1 MALSDLLGIELV
13 ESTPDKYVT
22 RMLVTENMLQP
33 HGVLHGGISA
43 ALAENAA
50 SQCCTDHYDNDK
62 MFFLGVENGGNAHS
76 RWRPHFPMEGRAV
89 PRVRWRIVQCFPD
102 DHVRQE
108 EIVYLSNV
116 FSPRCVRQ
124 CWRVSRAFL
133 FIRVA

>member
-13 ESTPDKYVT
+13 KSTPDKYVT

-62 MFFLGVENGGNAHS
+62 MFFLGVEVSSTLPVKAGDTVKTVATPIRAGG
-76 RWRPHFPMEGRAV
+76 
-89 PRVRWRIVQCFPD
+89 RISQWKVEQYRESDGELF
-102 DHVRQE
+102 
-108 EIVYLSNV
+108 NV
-116 FSPRCVRQ
+116 SQ
-124 CWRVSRAFL
+124 MTMYGKKK
-133 FIRVA
+133 

>member
-62 MFFLGVENGGNAHS
+62 MFFLVVEVSSTHLLPVKAGDTVKTVATPIRAGG
-76 RWRPHFPMEGRAV
+76 
-89 PRVRWRIVQCFPD
+89 RISQWKVEQYRESDGELF
-102 DHVRQE
+102 
-108 EIVYLSNV
+108 NV
-116 FSPRCVRQ
+116 SQ
-124 CWRVSRAFL
+124 MTMYGKKK
-133 FIRVA
+133 

>member
-13 ESTPDKYVT
+13 ESTPDEYVT

-62 MFFLGVENGGNAHS
+62 MFFLGVGVSSTHLLPVKAGDTVKTVATPIRAGG
-76 RWRPHFPMEGRAV
+76 
-89 PRVRWRIVQCFPD
+89 RISQWKVEQYRESDGELF
-102 DHVRQE
+102 
-108 EIVYLSNV
+108 NV
-116 FSPRCVRQ
+116 SQ
-124 CWRVSRAFL
+124 MTMYGKKK
-133 FIRVA
+133 

>member
-50 SQCCTDHYDNDK
+50 SQCCTDHYDSDK
-62 MFFLGVENGGNAHS
+62 MFFLGVEVSSTHLLPVKAGDTVKTIATPIRAGG
-76 RWRPHFPMEGRAV
+76 
-89 PRVRWRIVQCFPD
+89 RISQWKVEQYRESDGELF
-102 DHVRQE
+102 
-108 EIVYLSNV
+108 NV
-116 FSPRCVRQ
+116 SQMTMYGKKR
-124 CWRVSRAFL
+124 
-133 FIRVA
+133 

>member
-62 MFFLGVENGGNAHS
+62 MFFLGVEVSSIHLLPVKAGDTVKTVATPIRAGG
-76 RWRPHFPMEGRAV
+76 
-89 PRVRWRIVQCFPD
+89 RISQWKVEQYRESDGELF
-102 DHVRQE
+102 
-108 EIVYLSNV
+108 NV
-116 FSPRCVRQ
+116 SQ
-124 CWRVSRAFL
+124 MTMYGKKK
-133 FIRVA
+133 

>member
-62 MFFLGVENGGNAHS
+62 MFFLGVEVSSPHLLPVKAGDTVKTVATPIRAGG
-76 RWRPHFPMEGRAV
+76 
-89 PRVRWRIVQCFPD
+89 RISQWKVEQYRESDGELF
-102 DHVRQE
+102 
-108 EIVYLSNV
+108 NV
-116 FSPRCVRQ
+116 SQ
-124 CWRVSRAFL
+124 MTMYGKKK
-133 FIRVA
+133 

>member
-62 MFFLGVENGGNAHS
+62 MFFLGVEVSSTQLLPVKAGDTVKTVATPIRAGG
-76 RWRPHFPMEGRAV
+76 
-89 PRVRWRIVQCFPD
+89 RISQWKVEQYRESDGELF
-102 DHVRQE
+102 
-108 EIVYLSNV
+108 NV
-116 FSPRCVRQ
+116 SQ
-124 CWRVSRAFL
+124 MTMYGKKK
-133 FIRVA
+133 

>member
-62 MFFLGVENGGNAHS
+62 MFFLGVEVSSAHLLPVKAGDTVKTVATPIRAGG
-76 RWRPHFPMEGRAV
+76 
-89 PRVRWRIVQCFPD
+89 RISQWKVEQYRESDGELF
-102 DHVRQE
+102 
-108 EIVYLSNV
+108 NV
-116 FSPRCVRQ
+116 SQ
-124 CWRVSRAFL
+124 MTMYGKKK
-133 FIRVA
+133 

>member
-62 MFFLGVENGGNAHS
+62 MFFSGRRGLQYPSPSREGGRYGENGGDAHS
-76 RWRPHFPMEGRAV
+76 RWRSHFPMEGRAI
-89 PRVRWRIVQCFPD
+89 P
-102 DHVRQE
+102 
-108 EIVYLSNV
+108 
-116 FSPRCVRQ
+116 
-124 CWRVSRAFL
+124 
-133 FIRVA
+133 

>member
-50 SQCCTDHYDNDK
+50 SQCCTDHYDSDK
-62 MFFLGVENGGNAHS
+62 MFFLGVEVSSTHLLPVKAGDTVKTVATPIRAGG
-76 RWRPHFPMEGRAV
+76 
-89 PRVRWRIVQCFPD
+89 RISQWKVEQYRESDGELF
-102 DHVRQE
+102 
-108 EIVYLSNV
+108 NV
-116 FSPRCVRQ
+116 SQ
-124 CWRVSRAFL
+124 MTMYGKKK
-133 FIRVA
+133 

>member
-62 MFFLGVENGGNAHS
+62 MFFLGVEVSSTHLLPVKAGDTVKTVATPFALAVAFPNGRSSNTAS
-76 RWRPHFPMEGRAV
+76 PMANCSMFPR
-89 PRVRWRIVQCFPD
+89 
-102 DHVRQE
+102 
-108 EIVYLSNV
+108 
-116 FSPRCVRQ
+116 
-124 CWRVSRAFL
+124 
-133 FIRVA
+133 

>member
-62 MFFLGVENGGNAHS
+62 TLFLGVEVSSTHLLPVKAGDTVKTVATPIRAGG
-76 RWRPHFPMEGRAV
+76 
-89 PRVRWRIVQCFPD
+89 RISQWKVEQYRESDGELF
-102 DHVRQE
+102 
-108 EIVYLSNV
+108 NV
-116 FSPRCVRQ
+116 SQ
-124 CWRVSRAFL
+124 MTMYGKKK
-133 FIRVA
+133 

>member
-62 MFFLGVENGGNAHS
+62 MFFLGVEVSPSREGGRYGENGGDTHS
-76 RWRPHFPMEGRAV
+76 RWRSHFPMEG
-89 PRVRWRIVQCFPD
+89 
-102 DHVRQE
+102 
-108 EIVYLSNV
+108 
-116 FSPRCVRQ
+116 
-124 CWRVSRAFL
+124 
-133 FIRVA
+133 

>member
-62 MFFLGVENGGNAHS
+62 TFFLGVEVSSTHLLPVKAGDTVKTVATPIRAGG
-76 RWRPHFPMEGRAV
+76 
-89 PRVRWRIVQCFPD
+89 RISQWKVEQYRESDGELF
-102 DHVRQE
+102 
-108 EIVYLSNV
+108 NV
-116 FSPRCVRQ
+116 SQ
-124 CWRVSRAFL
+124 MTMYGKKK
-133 FIRVA
+133 

>member
-62 MFFLGVENGGNAHS
+62 MFFLGVEVSSTHLLPVKAGDTVTKVATPIRAGG
-76 RWRPHFPMEGRAV
+76 
-89 PRVRWRIVQCFPD
+89 RISQWKVEQYRESDGELF
-102 DHVRQE
+102 
-108 EIVYLSNV
+108 NV
-116 FSPRCVRQ
+116 SQ
-124 CWRVSRAFL
+124 MTMYGKKK
-133 FIRVA
+133 

>member
-50 SQCCTDHYDNDK
+50 SQCCTDYYDNDK
-62 MFFLGVENGGNAHS
+62 MFFLGVEVSSTHLLPVKAGDTVKTVATPIRAGG
-76 RWRPHFPMEGRAV
+76 
-89 PRVRWRIVQCFPD
+89 RISQWKVEQFRESD
-102 DHVRQE
+102 GE
-108 EIVYLSNV
+108 LFNV
-116 FSPRCVRQ
+116 SQ
-124 CWRVSRAFL
+124 MTMYGKKK
-133 FIRVA
+133 

>member
-62 MFFLGVENGGNAHS
+62 MFFLGVKVSSTHLLPVKAGDTVKTVATPIRAGG
-76 RWRPHFPMEGRAV
+76 
-89 PRVRWRIVQCFPD
+89 RISQWKVEQYRESDGELF
-102 DHVRQE
+102 
-108 EIVYLSNV
+108 NV
-116 FSPRCVRQ
+116 SQ
-124 CWRVSRAFL
+124 MTMYGKKK
-133 FIRVA
+133 

>member
-62 MFFLGVENGGNAHS
+62 RFFLGVEVSSTHLLPVKAGDTVKTVATPIRAGG
-76 RWRPHFPMEGRAV
+76 
-89 PRVRWRIVQCFPD
+89 RISQWKVEQYRESDGELF
-102 DHVRQE
+102 
-108 EIVYLSNV
+108 NV
-116 FSPRCVRQ
+116 SQ
-124 CWRVSRAFL
+124 MTMYGKKK
-133 FIRVA
+133 

>member
-13 ESTPDKYVT
+13 ESTPEKYVT

-62 MFFLGVENGGNAHS
+62 MIFLGVEVSSTHLLPVKVGDTVKTVATPIRAGG
-76 RWRPHFPMEGRAV
+76 
-89 PRVRWRIVQCFPD
+89 RISQWKVEQYRESDGELF
-102 DHVRQE
+102 
-108 EIVYLSNV
+108 NV
-116 FSPRCVRQ
+116 SQ
-124 CWRVSRAFL
+124 MTMYGKKK
-133 FIRVA
+133 

>member
-62 MFFLGVENGGNAHS
+62 MFFLGVEGSSTHLLPVKAGDTVKTVATPIRAGG
-76 RWRPHFPMEGRAV
+76 
-89 PRVRWRIVQCFPD
+89 RISQWKVEQCRESDGELF
-102 DHVRQE
+102 
-108 EIVYLSNV
+108 NV
-116 FSPRCVRQ
+116 SQ
-124 CWRVSRAFL
+124 MTMYGKKK
-133 FIRVA
+133 

>member
-62 MFFLGVENGGNAHS
+62 MFFLGVEVSSNHLLPVKAGDTVKTVATPIRAGG
-76 RWRPHFPMEGRAV
+76 
-89 PRVRWRIVQCFPD
+89 RISQWKVEQYRESDGELF
-102 DHVRQE
+102 
-108 EIVYLSNV
+108 NV
-116 FSPRCVRQ
+116 SQ
-124 CWRVSRAFL
+124 MTMYGKKK
-133 FIRVA
+133 

>member
-62 MFFLGVENGGNAHS
+62 MFFLGVEVSSTHLLPGRYGKNGGDAHS
-76 RWRPHFPMEGRAV
+76 RWRSHFPMEGRAI

-102 DHVRQE
+102 DYVWQE

-116 FSPRCVRQ
+116 FSPRYVR
-124 CWRVSRAFL
+124 
-133 FIRVA
+133 

>member
-13 ESTPDKYVT
+13 ESTPDRYVT

-62 MFFLGVENGGNAHS
+62 MFFLGVEVSSTPLLPVKAGDTVKTVATPIRAGG
-76 RWRPHFPMEGRAV
+76 
-89 PRVRWRIVQCFPD
+89 RISQWKVEQYRESDGELF
-102 DHVRQE
+102 
-108 EIVYLSNV
+108 NV
-116 FSPRCVRQ
+116 SQ
-124 CWRVSRAFL
+124 MTMYGKKK
-133 FIRVA
+133 